1 MKKTYI
7 LLCIILIFVTGFF
20 TIHFFLSSDYPA
32 KYSLYRILQTAAI
45 EDVDSVSDDGLT
57 VYFKTEKTIS
67 FIEDALNS
75 AHTVDITGVMM
86 STLPAP
92 DYCVGNTSIGADGI
106 FFSSFGNKEYAFYIS
121 SHHKKQLND
130 YIGLL
135 LEKGTL
141 EGIEK

>member
-7 LLCIILIFVTGFF
+7 FLCAILICVTGFF
-20 TIHFFLSSDYPA
+20 IIYFFLSSDYLA
-32 KYSLYRILQTAAI
+32 RYSLYRILQTAAV
-45 EDVDSVSDDGLT
+45 ENADSVSDDGLT

-67 FIEDALNS
+67 FIEDALKS
-75 AHTVDITGVMM
+75 AHAVDITGVMM

-106 FFSSFGNKEYAFYIS
+106 FFSSFGNKQYAFYIS

-130 YIGLL
+130 YTQLL
-135 LEKGTL
+135 LEIGSL
-141 EGIEK
+141 NGIEK